1 MKIQM
6 NVNLIMIFCLLSTII
21 SSGNAFAQDLH
32 VDSIT
37 VDSVWNSDSSFYD
50 NNGILQNR
58 QSRDAVV
65 SFKPIGFD
73 SSLSLT
79 DSFAISIDSAKTWNP
94 SPNPILKLSDS
105 SNNTINHT
113 CHSKLRVFGGD
124 RPNVAFKVTVYGN
137 IKPVQL
143 LQPIGGTFKVG
154 QPVSIQWKINDSTQV
169 AYVMIKMSIDSGQ
182 TFPIVIGDRAFSIE
196 TTSIS
201 WTPTIDQ
208 VSSKCVIELIEY
220 MNFSIYDKSGIFVV
234 DQ

>member
-1 MKIQM
+1 
-6 NVNLIMIFCLLSTII
+6 MIFGLLSIII
-21 SSGNAFAQDLH
+21 SSGNAFAQNLH

-73 SSLSLT
+73 SSLFLT
-79 DSFAISIDSAKTWNP
+79 DSFEISIDSAKTWNP
-94 SPNPILKLSDS
+94 SPNPLLKLSDS

-137 IKPVQL
+137 IMPLQL
-143 LQPIGGTFKVG
+143 LQPIGGILKIG
-154 QPVSIQWKINDSTQV
+154 QPVIVRWKINDLTQIASV
-169 AYVMIKMSIDSGQ
+169 VIQLSIDSGR
-182 TFPIVIGDRAFSIE
+182 TFPFILVDHSIPTD
-196 TTSIS
+196 TTTIS

-208 VSSKCVIELIEY
+208 VSSKCVIKVIEY
-220 MNFSIYDKSGIFVV
+220 TNPSIYDKSGVLIVE
-234 DQ
+234 Q